1 MSRKVYLLKRR
12 RYDGTETV
20 VTRYWDREEAQDD
33 ADVLNT
39 AYQSGQYYV
48 EPYDP
53 AKAAGF
59 VDDKLVNEM
68 AQRVRGV

>member
-20 VTRYWDREEAQDD
+20 VTRYWSREEAQDD
-33 ADVLNT
+33 ADVLNK

-48 EPYDP
+48 ELYDP
-53 AKAAGF
+53 AKASGF
-59 VDDKLVNEM
+59 TDDKLVNEM
-68 AQRVRGV
+68 AQRIRGV